1 MKVAYNTL
9 LQTILPKERIKTRLI
24 DLYAYASDASFYYLV
39 PKAVVQPISIEEIQA
54 LFHFSKKHK
63 INLTFRAGGTSL
75 SGQAVTDGILVDLSQ
90 HWRKIQVENQ
100 GETVRVQIGAVG
112 GAVNIILKKYKRKIG
127 PDPSSINAAM
137 MGGILSNNSSGMCCG
152 VAQNSYHTLKS
163 IKFILPSGLF
173 FNTENKEDFLRFE
186 KEENSIFEGIKK
198 LREEILNNTLLTEKI
213 RQKYKMKNTVGYGLN
228 AFIDYEHP
236 LDILAHLLIGG
247 EGTLGFI
254 AEAVLQTVPDYPA
267 KLTGMLY
274 FSNIQEACDAI
285 PALKESGVEA
295 LELMDFPALKSI
307 AHLKGAPEILKSLT
321 GDQTALLAEYQA
333 NTEEELV
340 KKFEIASENCISK
353 LPLIFK
359 PEFTTDAYTQANLW
373 KLRKGLYPAVAAV
386 RQKGT
391 AVLLE
396 DVAFPIENLGAGIA
410 DLRKLFEKY
419 KYDNANVIGHAKD
432 GNLHFI
438 LTQLI
443 NDEKE
448 VKRYGDFMQDMV
460 EVVVKK
466 HNGALKGEHG
476 TGRNIA
482 PFIEAEWGGEAYQ
495 IMKKLKELIDP
506 EYLLNTG
513 VIINAD
519 KQSHLKNLKTLPIV
533 EEEVDKCVECGYC
546 ENRCPS
552 RDFTL
557 TPRQRIGIRR
567 ALQRLKQEGKQNEY
581 KQILEEYKFD
591 GLDTCATD
599 GMCATDCPVDINTG
613 ELVKRLRRENH
624 TDFAKKNALKVA
636 KNFKIVENLARFS
649 LKSGNLIN
657 TVFGKKAMQKI
668 TTSLRVIY
676 SDFPL
681 WNQGLESSVGTQTTA
696 SNSPYPLGKGLGAGV
711 NYKDINFLYFPT
723 CISRMMG
730 GNILDTFLKVANKAS
745 LNILIP
751 KDIQGNCC
759 GQAFSSKGFSE
770 AYQFTANKTIE
781 NLWEWTNQGQLPVIV
796 DVTSCTF
803 TFQQSRNY
811 LSPANQEKFDKLL
824 FLDSIDFVA
833 DRVLPQLKIT
843 KPKESIV
850 FHPVCSIYKMNLMQ
864 KLEKIGKTCAKNADI
879 PKFAGCCGMAGDRGF
894 FIPEFTKSATKTEG
908 SEVKAQSYEGYYSSA
923 KTCEMAMSEAVGQMY
938 ESILVLVDE
947 VSE

>member
-1 MKVAYNTL
+1 MTNIQTL
-9 LQTILPKERIKTRLI
+9 LQSILPKERIKTRLI

-39 PKAVVQPISIEEIQA
+39 PKAVVQPISAEEIQA

-63 INLTFRAGGTSL
+63 INLTFRTAGTSL

-90 HWRKIQVENQ
+90 HWRKVQVENN

-112 GAVNIILKKYKRKIG
+112 GAVNTILKKYKKKIG

-152 VAQNSYHTLKS
+152 VAQNSYHTLQS
-163 IKFILPSGLF
+163 IKFILPNGLI
-173 FNTENKEDFLRFE
+173 FNTENKEDYQKFE
-186 KEENSIFEGIKK
+186 KEAVTIFDGIKK
-198 LREEILNNTLLTEKI
+198 LRENILNNTPLTVKI
-213 RQKYKMKNTVGYGLN
+213 REKYKMKNTVGYGLN

-254 AEAVLQTVPDYPA
+254 AEAVLKTVPDYPF

-285 PALKESGVEA
+285 PALKNSGVEA

-307 AHLKGAPEILKSLT
+307 EHLKGAPEMLKSLS

-333 NTEEELV
+333 NTLEELTQ
-340 KKFEIASENCISK
+340 KFNSASENYISK
-353 LPLIFK
+353 LPIIFK
-359 PEFTTDAYTQANLW
+359 PVFTTDAYEQANLW
-373 KLRKGLYPAVAAV
+373 KLRKGLYPSVAAV
-386 RQKGT
+386 REKGT

-419 KYDNANVIGHAKD
+419 KYTSANIIGHAKD

-443 NDEKE
+443 NEE
-448 VKRYGDFMQDMV
+448 EEIQRYANFMEDMV

-476 TGRNIA
+476 TGRNMA
-482 PFIEAEWGGEAYQ
+482 PFIAVEWGKDAYQ
-495 IMKKLKELIDP
+495 IMKELKELIDP

-519 KQSHLKNLKTLPIV
+519 KNAHLKNLKSLPIV

-552 RDFTL
+552 RDFTM

-567 ALQRLKQEGKQNEY
+567 ALQRLKQEGKQKEY
-581 KQILEEYKFD
+581 KEILENYKFA

-613 ELVKRLRRENH
+613 DLVKRLRRENH
-624 TDFAKKNALKVA
+624 SDFAQKNALKVA
-636 KNFKIVENLARFS
+636 KNFKFVEKTMSFS
-649 LKSGNLIN
+649 LQVGGFVNE
-657 TVFGKKAMQKI
+657 VFGQKAMQNI
-668 TTSLRVIY
+668 TSSLRSIY
-676 SDFPL
+676 GDFPL
-681 WNQGLESSVGTQTTA
+681 WSPQLQASKAAKKTPEITQYNGESV
-696 SNSPYPLGKGLGAGV
+696 V
-711 NYKDINFLYFPT
+711 YFPT

-730 GNILDTFLKVANKAS
+730 GSHLSEGKNKSIADIFKSVAQKAKI
-745 LNILIP
+745 NLIFP
-751 KDIQGNCC
+751 ENARGHCC

-770 AYQFTANKTIE
+770 AYQFTANQTIE
-781 NLWEWTNQGQLPVIV
+781 NIWEWTKNGQFPVVI
-796 DVTSCTF
+796 DVTSCTY
-803 TFQQSRNY
+803 TLQHSRNY
-811 LSPANQEKFDKLL
+811 LTAQNQEKFDKIT
-824 FLDSIDFVA
+824 FLDSIDFIA
-833 DRVLPQLKIT
+833 DYVLPKLTIQ

-850 FHPVCSIYKMNLMQ
+850 FHPVCSIYKMNLMK
-864 KLEKIGKTCAKNADI
+864 KLEKIGQTCAKQAHI
-879 PKFAGCCGMAGDRGF
+879 PQFAGCCGMAGDRGF
-894 FIPEFTKSATKTEG
+894 FIPEFVKSATKTEAN
-908 SEVKAQSYEGYYSSA
+908 EVKAQQYDGYYSSA
-923 KTCEMAMSEAVGQMY
+923 KTCEMAMSEAVGQNY
-938 ESILVLVDE
+938 ASILYLVDE
-947 VSE
+947 VS

>member
-1 MKVAYNTL
+1 MNINTL

-39 PKAVVQPISIEEIQA
+39 PKAVVQPISTEEIQA

-63 INLTFRAGGTSL
+63 MSLTFRAGGTSL

-90 HWRKIQVENQ
+90 HWRKIQVENSA
-100 GETVRVQIGAVG
+100 ETVRVQVGAVG
-112 GAVNIILKKYKRKIG
+112 GAVNTILKKYKRKIG

-152 VAQNSYHTLKS
+152 VTQNSYHTLNS
-163 IKFILPSGLF
+163 IKFVLPNGLV
-173 FNTENKEDFLRFE
+173 FNTENKEDYRRFE
-186 KEENSIFEGIKK
+186 NEAYSIFEGIKK
-198 LREEILNNTLLTEKI
+198 LREETLNNSSLTEKI
-213 RQKYKMKNTVGYGLN
+213 RKKYKMKNTVGYGLN

-254 AEAVLQTVPDYPA
+254 AEAVLKTVPDYPF
-267 KLTGMLY
+267 KMTGMLY
-274 FSNIQEACDAI
+274 FSNIQEACEAI
-285 PALKESGVEA
+285 PSLKASAVEA

-307 AHLKGAPEILKSLT
+307 EHLKGAPEMLKSLT

-333 NTEEELV
+333 NTNEELEE
-340 KKFEIASENCISK
+340 KFRIANENCLSK
-353 LPLIFK
+353 LPLIYS
-359 PEFTTDAYTQANLW
+359 PEFTTDAYEQANLW
-373 KLRKGLYPAVAAV
+373 KLRKGLYPSVAAV

-410 DLRKLFEKY
+410 DLRQLFEKY
-419 KYDNANVIGHAKD
+419 KYNSANIIGHAKD

-438 LTQLI
+438 LTQSI
-443 NDEKE
+443 DNEKE
-448 VKRYGDFMQDMV
+448 IKRYADFIDEMV

-466 HNGALKGEHG
+466 HHGALKGEHG
-476 TGRNIA
+476 TGRNMA
-482 PFIEAEWGGEAYQ
+482 PFIEAEWGDEAYQ

-519 KQSHLKNLKTLPIV
+519 KKSHLKNLKSLPVV

-567 ALQRLKQEGKQNEY
+567 ALQRLKHEGRQNEY
-581 KQILEEYKFD
+581 QQILEEYKFD

-599 GMCATDCPVDINTG
+599 GMCATDCPVDIDTG

-624 TDFAKKNALKVA
+624 ADFAQKTALKVA
-636 KNFKIVENLARFS
+636 KNFRSVENMMLFS
-649 LKSGNLIN
+649 VKSGNVIN
-657 TVFGKKAMQKI
+657 SIFGKKAMNKI
-668 TTSLRVIY
+668 TSSLRVVY
-676 SDFPL
+676 KDFPL
-681 WNQGLESSVGTQTTA
+681 WNQGLVAGRNINNGMKFSMATRTEGTNLT
-696 SNSPYPLGKGLGAGV
+696 
-711 NYKDINFLYFPT
+711 NFLYFPT

-730 GNILDTFLKVANKAS
+730 GDILNTFLKIAKKAK

-751 KDIQGNCC
+751 KEIYGNCC

-770 AYQFTANKTIE
+770 AYQFTANQIIE
-781 NLWEWTNQGQLPVIV
+781 NLWIWTIQGQRPVIV
-796 DVTSCTF
+796 DVTSCTY
-803 TFQQSRNY
+803 TFQHSRSY
-811 LSPANQEKFDKLL
+811 LSPENQEKFDKIQ

-833 DRVLPQLKIT
+833 DFVVPNVNIA
-843 KPKESIV
+843 KPKENIV
-850 FHPVCSIYKMNLMQ
+850 FHPVCSVYKMNLMK
-864 KLEKIGKTCAKNADI
+864 KLEKIGKICAKNIDI
-879 PKFAGCCGMAGDRGF
+879 PQFAGCCGMAGDRGF
-894 FIPEFTKSATKTEG
+894 FIPAFTQSATKTEA
-908 SEVKAQSYEGYYSSA
+908 SEVKQKNYDGYYSSA
-923 KTCEMAMSEAVGQMY
+923 KTCEMAMSEAVGKNY
-938 ESILVLVDE
+938 ESILTLLDE
-947 VSE
+947 VSL